1 MSSLATLRR
10 GRRRAIT
17 LQQRGQRGLVL
28 LVVMVVLGLMFLA
41 GLGVMRAADTGNVI
55 SGNFAFQQAAVQA
68 SDRAITD
75 ALTVVANRATG
86 GNGNTA
92 VANQY
97 LNVRS
102 TTLDSRGILC
112 GSSCTS
118 TAIATPAQISSV
130 WDTVPCVTERGVL
143 IANCALDAGNY
154 RVQYMVE
161 RMCSSNPTFTDI
173 NDIRAKCEY
182 EASASALS
190 ASSIGVRYRVLI
202 RVRGPRGTESW
213 FEAMLSG
220 PAST

>member
-1 MSSLATLRR
+1 MSSLATLRYS
-10 GRRRAIT
+10 RRRTIA
-17 LQQRGQRGLVL
+17 LRQRGQRGLVL

-97 LNVRS
+97 LNIRA
-102 TTLDSRGILC
+102 TTLDTRGVP
-112 GSSCTS
+112 SSIDW
-118 TAIATPAQISSV
+118 TA
-130 WDTVPCVTERGVL
+130 VPCVTEKGVL

-161 RMCSSNPTFTDI
+161 RLCSSNPTFSDI

-182 EASASALS
+182 EASATALS
-190 ASSIGVRYRVLI
+190 AASIGVRYRVLI

-220 PAST
+220 PADA

>member
-1 MSSLATLRR
+1 MSSLVILRC
-10 GRRRAIT
+10 GRRRAVT

-68 SDRAITD
+68 SDRSITD
-75 ALTVVANRATG
+75 ALTVVANRSTG

-97 LNVRS
+97 LNVRA
-102 TTLDSRGILC
+102 TTLDARGVP
-112 GSSCTS
+112 SSIDW
-118 TAIATPAQISSV
+118 TA
-130 WDTVPCVTERGVL
+130 VPCVTERGVG
-143 IANCALDAGNY
+143 IADCSADTGNY
-154 RVQYMVE
+154 RVQYVVE
-161 RMCSSNPTFTDI
+161 RMCSSNPTLSDI

-182 EASASALS
+182 EASATALS
-190 ASSIGVRYRVLI
+190 AASIGVRYRVLI

-220 PAST
+220 PADA

>member
-1 MSSLATLRR
+1 MSTLVTLRR

-75 ALTVVANRATG
+75 ALQVVANRATG
-86 GNGNTA
+86 GNGNSA
-92 VANQY
+92 VNNQY
-97 LNVRS
+97 LSERAATV
-102 TTLDSRGILC
+102 DARGVP
-112 GSSCTS
+112 TS
-118 TAIATPAQISSV
+118 IDWTAVT
-130 WDTVPCVTERGVL
+130 CVTEQGAL
-143 IANCALDAGNY
+143 ISNCTADTGNY
-154 RVQYMVE
+154 RVQYVVE
-161 RMCSSNPTFTDI
+161 RMCSSNPDLSDI
-173 NDIRAKCEY
+173 DDIRAKCEY
-182 EASASALS
+182 EASDTALS
-190 ASSIGVRYRVLI
+190 PDSIGVRYRVLI

-220 PAST
+220 PADA

>member
-1 MSSLATLRR
+1 MSTPVNLQR

-17 LQQRGQRGLVL
+17 LRQRGQRGLVL

-68 SDRAITD
+68 SDRAIND
-75 ALTVVANRATG
+75 ALAFVSNRVPG

-97 LNVRS
+97 LNVRA
-102 TTLDSRGILC
+102 TALDARGVP
-112 GSSCTS
+112 SSIDW
-118 TAIATPAQISSV
+118 TAVS
-130 WDTVPCVTERGVL
+130 CVTERGVG
-143 IANCALDAGNY
+143 IADCSADTGNY
-154 RVQYMVE
+154 RVQYVVE
-161 RMCSSNPTFTDI
+161 RLCSVNPVMSDI
-173 NDIRAKCEY
+173 NDIRARCEY
-182 EASASALS
+182 EPSTTALS

-213 FEAMLSG
+213 FEAMVSG